1 MPFSLFK
8 VMFNGPVVWQI
19 HFCCIWINE
28 LMKAVCIIII
38 QNNYQTFLLNTTV
51 FRWSILSWHSK
62 EHRRL
67 WNQHLLT
74 VWRIYCMH
82 NTYYSYCNMYCAKDA
97 NVLAH
102 IVCMHIFDWLLI
114 FFKDELLSKAWKC
127 YFFQVDALQRHCRG
141 RTSHVIHL
149 VTNHSHF
156 AQR

>member
-1 MPFSLFK
+1 
-8 VMFNGPVVWQI
+8 MFNGPVVWQI
-19 HFCCIWINE
+19 HFCSFWINE

-38 QNNYQTFLLNTTV
+38 KTKLLSEFSFKYNG

-67 WNQHLLT
+67 WYLCLYSQYDVYT
-74 VWRIYCMH
+74 VCMH
-82 NTYYSYCNMYCAKDA
+82 KTYYSYCNMYCAKDA
-97 NVLAH
+97 NFLAH

-114 FFKDELLSKAWKC
+114 FFQAELLSKAWKC